1 MPASRSPNRGA
12 KSAGVPVK
20 QSGRDSPQSSR
31 DPKQPGR
38 HSSQSGRNSPQS
50 GRNPGTAGRGLDDGP
65 RARSY
70 WPFVLLGVTAVL
82 AVIVAALPAS
92 LVTHFLPPSVH
103 AEDFSGSIWHGS
115 TGNFSV
121 GARPA
126 GALEWHVHPQA
137 LLGMAVAA
145 DLHWVKVG
153 FVIDAAVTV
162 DRRGLVARGVKG
174 GGPVDDLGD
183 LGVAPGW
190 RGTAYINFSEVKSDF
205 VKLLTAAGEL
215 KVAHLTSAQFGDGAD
230 LGSYDLVLP
239 EGAIGADGNLN
250 AQLTDDGGP
259 LDAQAVVRF
268 SQTERT
274 GTLSGTVKERPGVP
288 PALHEQLQNL
298 TQLHARDG
306 QGRIPIDMEFT
317 LPR

>member
-12 KSAGVPVK
+12 KPAGPQVK
-20 QSGRDSPQSSR
+20 QPGRNSQQPGRDPKQAGHKPKASGRDSRQ
-31 DPKQPGR
+31 
-38 HSSQSGRNSPQS
+38 
-50 GRNPGTAGRGLDDGP
+50 AGSNLDHAP
-65 RARSY
+65 RSRSY
-70 WPFVLLGVTAVL
+70 WPFVLLGVAAVL

-92 LVTHFLPPSVH
+92 VVGHFLPPTVH

-115 TGNFSV
+115 TGKFSV
-121 GARPA
+121 GARQA
-126 GALEWHVHPQA
+126 GALEWHVHPAA

-145 DLHWVKVG
+145 DLHWVKAG

-162 DRRGLVARGVKG
+162 DRRGLVARDVKG
-174 GGPVDDLGD
+174 GGPIDDLSD

-190 RGTAYINFSEVKSDF
+190 RGTAYVNFSEFKSDF
-205 VKLLTAAGEL
+205 TKLLTAVGDL
-215 KVAHLTSAQFGDGAD
+215 KVAHLTSAQFADGAD

-239 EGAIGADGNLN
+239 EGAIGADGNLT
-250 AQLTDDGGP
+250 AQLMDAGGP

-268 SQTERT
+268 SATDRT
-274 GTLSGTVKERPGVP
+274 GTLSGTVKERSGVP
-288 PALHEQLQNL
+288 PALHDQLQNL

-306 QGRIPIDMEFT
+306 QGRIPVDMEFT